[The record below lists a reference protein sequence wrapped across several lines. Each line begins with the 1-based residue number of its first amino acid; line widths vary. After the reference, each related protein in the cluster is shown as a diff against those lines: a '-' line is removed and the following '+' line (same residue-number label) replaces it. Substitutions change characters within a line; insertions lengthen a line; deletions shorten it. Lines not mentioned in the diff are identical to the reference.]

1 MVQLGILP
9 TSPPGGRGFP
19 FSSSLA
25 ELPGGGIKKPGFE
38 LLSPAGKTLRHLAP
52 ASLQASLAATQFTHC
67 APLFRVEVTLL
78 CPFPLVAF
86 SLSPRQPLLVLQ
98 GLKVTRLLQ
107 KTPPRPPTPG
117 WLRGLLYTPTGRHA
131 SFCHS
136 FDHITWNC
144 FPIWESVLLIAQ
156 GRCPL
161 SNLLYNQSL

>member
-1 MVQLGILP
+1 MGFCQRPHLEVGA
-9 TSPPGGRGFP
+9 FP
-19 FSSSLA
+19 FPVAWRNCRVAGLRSLGLSSSALQVR
-25 ELPGGGIKKPGFE
+25 PYVTWPQPS
-38 LLSPAGKTLRHLAP
+38 LL
-52 ASLQASLAATQFTHC
+52 ASLAATQFTHC

-78 CPFPLVAF
+78 CPFPLVSF

-98 GLKVTRLLQ
+98 GLKVTHLLQ

-117 WLRGLLYTPTGRHA
+117 WLRGLLYTPTGPHA

-144 FPIWESVLLIAQ
+144 FPIWESVLLIVQ
-156 GRCPL
+156 GSCPL